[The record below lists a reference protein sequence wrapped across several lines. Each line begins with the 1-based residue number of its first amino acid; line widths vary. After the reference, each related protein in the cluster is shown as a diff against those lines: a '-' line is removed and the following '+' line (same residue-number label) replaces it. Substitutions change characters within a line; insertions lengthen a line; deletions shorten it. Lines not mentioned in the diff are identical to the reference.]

1 MDRCINCNSKLPL
14 YAQFCGQCG
23 SVISNARELQGNTG
37 DYPAAHVL
45 ADDKP
50 TTISNPSNPA
60 LWNNGERYNA
70 AARSHWTQEEVIPQ
84 TPNPDSD
91 EEEERRRRAAL
102 LGLPLLGA
110 MADQPPV
117 AGVPLVHG
125 TPQFGGVPLIQGKP
139 AFPVGSPGSLGSSGS
154 SVAQG
159 LPGAVPHTPLPGA
172 GPWSP
177 SYPHTPPLSPSIP
190 TRNSGPGSSNPG
202 TRPAPGGLPCSIVVL
217 ILAVVCLIIVGTI
230 GGLFFGLPPAISISG
245 SSDVAPGGA
254 LHLHGNNFVP
264 GSSVTLMLDDAIPL
278 ASYDYHQVAYSYS
291 PASSLPMSLSEQFTP
306 TYAAHKA
313 ITVSGNGTF
322 DTTIPVSTSWSQGRH
337 TIRAKE
343 NISSRSA
350 VLHFNINVPVAKLL
364 AKPSDLDFGQIEQGS
379 KPVMSVVVNNGG
391 ERLLTWQA
399 NNGSTTWLKLQPAS
413 GNIPTG
419 ATAQFIYVT
428 ADTSQL
434 KVGVYSATIHITSN
448 GGDSLVGVKLKVVP
462 ATPRPVAKLSVTPN
476 SLDFGTLNVGQQL
489 TKTVAVSNSGT
500 LALNWKA
507 DSGNANWV
515 TFDTKSQT
523 LQPGALPNIVKVT
536 VDTTNLTA
544 GPQSAALNIT
554 SNGGNLQVSIKVV
567 VNVPLTTQPCTLQ
580 APSVA
585 RMAFLAN
592 QGSNPSLASQSLTIG
607 ISGTCPGGVTITPT
621 VTMASGSSWLAVSPS
636 AATIT
641 SGSATFKV
649 AVTSSALAPATY
661 TGSISLAGVNGGTA
675 VSNSQQL
682 VSISL
687 TVTEKP
693 PVLAVNPSKLTFN
706 LSNGDQSATQPFQIA
721 NTGGSPLNWT
731 AALDAPSFVSLKSSA
746 GTNLT
751 AGASITDSV
760 IVNPAG
766 IQAGSYSSTV
776 TIKAVD
782 PLTGKVVSGSPATV
796 AVAITITQPPSMQ
809 LSTQSLDLTPANCVY
824 SASGTVAITNNG
836 GGTLGWNVA
845 DPVYGSGQ
853 PSGWLTV
860 TSSGQGSGNATF
872 TFSADGTASQLQFG
886 QTYTATVTITPSVG
900 DPQTITV
907 SFAIICLR

>member
-1 MDRCINCNSKLPL
+1 
-14 YAQFCGQCG
+14 
-23 SVISNARELQGNTG
+23 
-37 DYPAAHVL
+37 
-45 ADDKP
+45 
-50 TTISNPSNPA
+50 
-60 LWNNGERYNA
+60 
-70 AARSHWTQEEVIPQ
+70 
-84 TPNPDSD
+84 
-91 EEEERRRRAAL
+91 
-102 LGLPLLGA
+102 
-110 MADQPPV
+110 
-117 AGVPLVHG
+117 
-125 TPQFGGVPLIQGKP
+125 
-139 AFPVGSPGSLGSSGS
+139 
-154 SVAQG
+154 
-159 LPGAVPHTPLPGA
+159 
-172 GPWSP
+172 
-177 SYPHTPPLSPSIP
+177 
-190 TRNSGPGSSNPG
+190 
-202 TRPAPGGLPCSIVVL
+202 L

-278 ASYDYHQVAYSYS
+278 ASYSYHQAVYS

-306 TYAAHKA
+306 TYAAHKT

-322 DTTIPVSTSWSQGRH
+322 DATIPVSTSWSQGRH

-343 NISSRSA
+343 DISSRSA

-399 NNGSTTWLKLQPAS
+399 NNGGATWLKLQLAS
-413 GNIPTG
+413 GNIPIG
-419 ATAQFIYVT
+419 ATAQFMYAT

-434 KVGVYSATIHITSN
+434 KVGVYSATLHITSN
-448 GGDSLVGVKLKVVP
+448 GGNSLVNVKLEVVP
-462 ATPRPVAKLSVTPN
+462 ASPNPVAQISVTPN

-489 TKTVAVSNSGT
+489 TKSVAVSNSGT

-515 TFDTKSQT
+515 TLDTKSQT

-567 VNVPLTTQPCTLQ
+567 VNIPLTTQPCTLQ

-661 TGSISLAGVNGGTA
+661 TGSISFAGVNGGTA
-675 VSNSQQL
+675 VSNSPQL
-682 VSISL
+682 VGISL

>member
-1 MDRCINCNSKLPL
+1 MDRCTNCSSKLPL

-37 DYPAAHVL
+37 DYPTAYVL

-91 EEEERRRRAAL
+91 EEEERRRRAAMM
-102 LGLPLLGA
+102 GLPLLGA
-110 MADQPPV
+110 MADQLPA

-125 TPQFGGVPLIQGKP
+125 TPQFGGVPLVQGMP
-139 AFPVGSPGSLGSSGS
+139 AFPVGSPGS

-190 TRNSGPGSSNPG
+190 TRTSGPGSSSPG
-202 TRPAPGGLPCSIVVL
+202 TQPAPGGLPCGIVVL

-278 ASYDYHQVAYSYS
+278 ASYSYHQAVYS

-306 TYAAHKA
+306 TYAAHKT

-322 DTTIPVSTSWSQGRH
+322 DATIPVSTSWSQGRH

-343 NISSRSA
+343 DISSRSA

-399 NNGSTTWLKLQPAS
+399 NNGGATWLKLQLAS
-413 GNIPTG
+413 GNIPIG
-419 ATAQFIYVT
+419 ATAQFMYAT

-434 KVGVYSATIHITSN
+434 KVGVYSATLHITSN
-448 GGDSLVGVKLKVVP
+448 GGNSLVNVKLEVVP
-462 ATPRPVAKLSVTPN
+462 ASPNPVAQISVTPN

-489 TKTVAVSNSGT
+489 TKSVAVSNSGT

-515 TFDTKSQT
+515 TLDTKSQT

-567 VNVPLTTQPCTLQ
+567 VNIPLTTQPCTLQ

-592 QGSNPSLASQSLTIG
+592 QGSNPGLASQSLTIG

-661 TGSISLAGVNGGTA
+661 TGSISFAGVNGGTA
-675 VSNSQQL
+675 VSNSPQL
-682 VSISL
+682 VGISL

-721 NTGGSPLNWT
+721 NTGGAPLNWT
-731 AALDAPSFVSLKSSA
+731 ATLDAPSFVSIKSRV
-746 GTNLT
+746 GTNLA
-751 AGASITDSV
+751 AGASITDNV
-760 IVNPAG
+760 TVNPAA
-766 IQAGSYSSTV
+766 IQAGSYLVTV
-776 TIKAVD
+776 TIDAVD

-796 AVAITITQPPSMQ
+796 AVTITITQPPLMQ
-809 LSTQSLDLTPANCVY
+809 LSTQSLDFTPANCLY

-853 PSGWLTV
+853 PTGWLTV
-860 TSSGQGSGNATF
+860 APAGQGSGDATL
-872 TFSADGTASQLQFG
+872 TFSADGTGSQLQFG

-900 DPQTITV
+900 DLQTITV